1 MPHPIRTNNQLFQ
14 TPIVQHAYLNLTTQ
28 PTFAPLTFQP
38 PAMVFFEEAIG
49 PWDPNNGLPFPL
61 PSRAE
66 VGTTD
71 QLTWA
76 RRLVALIEAM
86 SIATAVGEWPHAIL
100 AAEMDASTRTVVS
113 KVKGWQ
119 VEGSLW
125 SYDKQG
131 AHTFYAHNVWTLI
144 QDSCLVL
151 RQFLSLLSWW
161 WRASILG
168 GGWPQR
174 YIHQIFTKHFLDRQ
188 V

>member
-1 MPHPIRTNNQLFQ
+1 MKCFGGNFLRKMPHPIRTNNQLFQ

-28 PTFAPLTFQP
+28 PTFVPLTFQP

-49 PWDPNNGLPFPL
+49 PWDPNNGLPFLL

-161 WRASILG
+161 
-168 GGWPQR
+168 
-174 YIHQIFTKHFLDRQ
+174 
-188 V
+188 